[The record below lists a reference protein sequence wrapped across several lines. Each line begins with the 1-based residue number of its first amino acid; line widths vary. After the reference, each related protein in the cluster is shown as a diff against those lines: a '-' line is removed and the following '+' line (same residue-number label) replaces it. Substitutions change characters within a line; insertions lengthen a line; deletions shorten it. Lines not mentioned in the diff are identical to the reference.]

1 MYFIDTKYKVKEVV
15 DQYKETFETA
25 LEMEEDD
32 QGWFDLNGLTE
43 ALKGSD
49 ILVNDDQYDYL
60 VYLLYLNTKD
70 VKLLKRA
77 LNAGGNKNNA
87 SLSSIKEENNSKD
100 ESNLELSP
108 EKRPK
113 SSNEGE
119 EYSVFEEERKMDQS
133 EGTPLPFE
141 PRKAEKSVEVEQSED
156 AFEPNNEKDIN
167 NKSDEL
173 DREQEEISEQQIL
186 NFAEGVFA
194 RIGQEMLRRNLT
206 TTILFKND
214 IKTVKIQNKTV
225 DIINTTA
232 FINGLKAL
240 GIFNLSQNELKSTLS
255 LLSKDSESDV
265 ILIKDIID
273 VLMNFGVTEFD
284 TSNADNTNDEGY
296 TETEDPR
303 RRKKKTLN
311 FESLSKESL
320 NVLAV
325 FTDFLLD
332 TDTSV
337 YEFFDGFIFNQI
349 VKTKNKQNSV
359 EIMATKDFFTKI
371 REWQELMRIIDSHKL
386 SDKTE
391 GKVSFIIL

>member
-1 MYFIDTKYKVKEVV
+1 MNIQVSILHNYFIDTKYKVKEVI

-32 QGWFDLNGLTE
+32 QGCFDLNGLTE

-49 ILVNDDQYDYL
+49 IVVNDDQYDYL
-60 VYLLYLNTKD
+60 VYLLYHNSKD

-108 EKRPK
+108 EKRAK
-113 SSNEGE
+113 SSDEGE

-133 EGTPLPFE
+133 EGTPLPFKSK
-141 PRKAEKSVEVEQSED
+141 KAEKSVEVEQSDD
-156 AFEPNNEKDIN
+156 ADESDNEKDAN
-167 NKSDEL
+167 DKSNEL
-173 DREQEEISEQQIL
+173 EREQDEINEQQIL
-186 NFAEGVFA
+186 NLAEGVFA
-194 RIGQEMLRRNLT
+194 RIGQEMLRRNLST
-206 TTILFKND
+206 TTLFKDD
-214 IKTVKIQNKTV
+214 IKAVKLQNKTA

-240 GIFNLSQNELKSTLS
+240 GIFDLSENELKSTLS
-255 LLSKDSESDV
+255 LLSKDSVSDI
-265 ILIKDIID
+265 ILVKDIID

-284 TSNADNTNDEGY
+284 TNNADNTNDEGY
-296 TETEDPR
+296 TETDDPR

-311 FESLSKESL
+311 FDSLSKEAL

-349 VKTKNKQNSV
+349 VKTKSKQNSV
-359 EIMATKDFFTKI
+359 EIMATKDFFSKI
-371 REWQELMRIIDSHKL
+371 RE
-386 SDKTE
+386 
-391 GKVSFIIL
+391 